1 MGLEEMGVGDG
12 GVVEEIES
20 GEVVVGREELVGQ
33 GFLGMLDH
41 SGKDISEA
49 SFEAAVSK
57 GDVGKGELG
66 ELFGERKHDVTPNEW
81 RFLSRY
87 RPRSTT
93 ASRT

>member
-49 SFEAAVSK
+49 AISK

-66 ELFGERKHDVTPNEW
+66 ELFGERKHDVAPNEW
-81 RFLSRY
+81 RFLF
-87 RPRSTT
+87 PHKLRSTT